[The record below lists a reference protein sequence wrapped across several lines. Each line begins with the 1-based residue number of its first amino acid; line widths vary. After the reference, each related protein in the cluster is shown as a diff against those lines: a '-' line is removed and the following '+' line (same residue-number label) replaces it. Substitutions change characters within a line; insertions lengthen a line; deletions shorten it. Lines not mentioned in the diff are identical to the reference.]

1 MLITE
6 PQVPYNVE
14 KTPAQSLLKE
24 FLQAIVYGNKEFKI
38 EMSCQCQNTIRKPT
52 ERLNLPETL
61 QRVIHAKLDVSTPI
75 MGTQGSCVQIQE
87 KKNKHEK
94 IEVAIAARM

>member
-38 EMSCQCQNTIRKPT
+38 ERSCQCQNTIRKPT

-75 MGTQGSCVQIQE
+75 MARKLRASKF
-87 KKNKHEK
+87 KKKKTNMKK
-94 IEVAIAARM
+94 LK

>member
-1 MLITE
+1 MRITE
-6 PQVPYNVE
+6 PQLPYNVE

-24 FLQAIVYGNKEFKI
+24 FLQAIVYGNKEFQI
-38 EMSCQCQNTIRKPT
+38 ERSCQCQNTTRKPT

-61 QRVIHAKLDVSTPI
+61 QRVIHAKLDVSIRI

-87 KKNKHEK
+87 KKTNMKK
-94 IEVAIAARM
+94 LK

>member
-24 FLQAIVYGNKEFKI
+24 FLQAIVYGNKGFKI
-38 EMSCQCQNTIRKPT
+38 ERSCQCQNTIRKPT

-61 QRVIHAKLDVSTPI
+61 QRVIHAKLCQYTNYGHARFVRPNSR
-75 MGTQGSCVQIQE
+75 
-87 KKNKHEK
+87 KKKQT
-94 IEVAIAARM
+94 